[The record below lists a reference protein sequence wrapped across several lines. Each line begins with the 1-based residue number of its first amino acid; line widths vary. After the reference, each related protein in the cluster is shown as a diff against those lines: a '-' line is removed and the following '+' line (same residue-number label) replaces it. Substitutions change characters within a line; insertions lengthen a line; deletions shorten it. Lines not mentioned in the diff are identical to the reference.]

1 MLFHKHMPLTP
12 RFHGQTKTQAN
23 PLPQMFPSPFTTFLA
38 GTYLRGMF
46 GSSHDVQLDAR
57 EMFDL
62 IGWLENLRVV
72 VHMILK
78 APLCQ
83 ASRALESAVSAELG
97 RGKRKER
104 TWVSPWMSMQVI
116 CCPHIPKF
124 SSPTPF
130 N

>member
-1 MLFHKHMPLTP
+1 
-12 RFHGQTKTQAN
+12 
-23 PLPQMFPSPFTTFLA
+23 MFPPLFTISLA
-38 GTYLRGMF
+38 GTDFRGTF
-46 GSSHDVQLDAR
+46 GRSYDVQPNAR

-62 IGWLENLRVV
+62 IGWLANLCVV
-72 VHMILK
+72 AHTILK
-78 APLCQ
+78 APLYQ